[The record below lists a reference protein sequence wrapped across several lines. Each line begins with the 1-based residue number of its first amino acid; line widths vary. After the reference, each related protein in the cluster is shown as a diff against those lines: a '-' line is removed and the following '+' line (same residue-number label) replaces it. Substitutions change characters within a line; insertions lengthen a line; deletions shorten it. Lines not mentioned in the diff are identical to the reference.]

1 MEKYVSIHQATDQNK
16 AINTKSQSLQQ
27 RVVMKFINS
36 FKRTVWDK
44 VSITCHMTL
53 YIVTSTALHLQE
65 NQSEYLFF
73 CIILYLFTL
82 KVK

>member
-1 MEKYVSIHQATDQNK
+1 MEKYVNIHQATDQNK

-53 YIVTSTALHLQE
+53 CSAKQAHLCSAKQV
-65 NQSEYLFF
+65 NM
-73 CIILYLFTL
+73 
-82 KVK
+82 